1 MCRRTK
7 NGPNPMGRQQRVI
20 RLLLPVF
27 VCVRYFTTCFLMTA
41 ILRLMRR
48 FTHFFPLFKNFS
60 SNPIDYLKLIPFS
73 FSPSSSS
80 PLCVFLLLFG
90 SGSGKRSGPSS
101 SQHDHSRLSGSYRSA
116 HRISPPVSY
125 IFYFF
130 FPFISVSVCQILIF
144 NRFVLF
150 CLLWLIQT
158 STWRR

>member
-27 VCVRYFTTCFLMTA
+27 VWCVLFYDLFFNDCNPTSNEAFHPL
-41 ILRLMRR
+41 
-48 FTHFFPLFKNFS
+48 FPLFKNFS

-80 PLCVFLLLFG
+80 PLCVFHLLFG